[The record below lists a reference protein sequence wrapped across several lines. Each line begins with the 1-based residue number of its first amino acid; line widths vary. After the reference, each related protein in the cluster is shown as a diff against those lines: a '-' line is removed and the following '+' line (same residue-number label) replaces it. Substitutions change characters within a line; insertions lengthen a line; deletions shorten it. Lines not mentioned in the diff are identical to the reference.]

1 MAPIRVLICDDSL
14 GFPSLVRAWL
24 RNAGEDFEAVGTAK
38 GGEEAKVM
46 AAELQPDVILLD
58 LLLPDVPDPTALVR
72 DLRAAAPDMKIVLI
86 SSLHMKELDNAARA
100 ARVDGVCN
108 KGSTEQELI
117 GTIYGVTAGSVNQNR
132 LP

>member
-1 MAPIRVLICDDSL
+1 MAQIRVLICDDSL

-24 RNAGEDFEAVGTAK
+24 RNAGDFEAVGTAK
-38 GGEEAKVM
+38 GGEEAKTL

-72 DLRAAAPDMKIVLI
+72 DLRTAAPDMKIVLI